1 MTRRRPK
8 QADLDIQVATQGS
21 VTAAEQRYA
30 LEKLE
35 SIVRLAHRPVQYAK
49 VTLVEESNPATER
62 PARAKANLDVSGRFV
77 RAHVAAPRM
86 REAIDL
92 LERRLR
98 RQLEQL
104 ADYRLRRRRQSGVA
118 EEGEWRHGAVP
129 TRRPDYYPRPPD
141 ERELVRNK
149 SYAPIPMTPEEAAL
163 ELELL
168 DYDFFLF
175 TSADT
180 GGDSLLYRRTDG
192 RLALLTDGE
201 PGQAPIDQPEDR
213 PPPAALS
220 LDDAVERLNISGE
233 RFLFF
238 IDADSGRGN
247 VLYHRYDGHYGLIV
261 PAEEEE
267 AAAV

>member
-1 MTRRRPK
+1 MTRRTQP
-8 QADLDIQVATQGS
+8 QTDLDIQVTTQGS

-30 LEKLE
+30 VEKIE
-35 SIVRLAHRPVQYAK
+35 SAARLAHRPIQYAK

-62 PARAKANLDVSGRFV
+62 PARAKAHLDVSGRFV

-92 LERRLR
+92 LDKRLR

-104 ADYRLRRRRQSGVA
+104 ADYRLRRRRQAGTA
-118 EEGEWRHGAVP
+118 EEGAWRRGTAP
-129 TRRPDYYPRPPD
+129 RRRPDYFPRPPE
-141 ERELVRNK
+141 ERELVRHK
-149 SYAPIPMTPEEAAL
+149 SYAPTPMTPEEAAL

-175 TSADT
+175 KSADT
-180 GGDSLLYRRTDG
+180 GGDSLVYRRRDG
-192 RLALLTDGE
+192 SLALLSDNEGAE
-201 PGQAPIDQPEDR
+201 GLIDQPEDR
-213 PPPAALS
+213 PPPAPLS
-220 LDDAVERLNISGE
+220 LEGATERLNVTGE

-238 IDADSGRGN
+238 VDSETGRGN

-261 PAEEEE
+261 PGEDEE